1 MRLLCCISRYLKS
14 CDLVWHLDQIKVV
27 WFDKLLLT
35 SSEFLLQIAEW
46 INESMI
52 WIHELII

>member
-1 MRLLCCISRYLKS
+1 MWLLCCISRYLKS